1 LFAPRHGRS
10 RDEKPQS
17 QIACQPAAKA
27 SPLNGELQ
35 NHAVTPNFGSEKNV
49 GAPELVLLDVRLL
62 EVWWKS
68 FCRDGNLLRE
78 NCVRKLWSGGGKALD
93 AMCMK
98 DEEVFFAAR
107 AAHLSAVA
115 RGNSPH
121 TSRKISALGF
131 AWRRFPRIHKR
142 HHNNKVLNFVFR
154 IHLL

>member
-27 SPLNGELQ
+27 SPLNGEPQ
-35 NHAVTPNFGSEKNV
+35 NYAVTPNFGPEKNV
-49 GAPELVLLDVRLL
+49 GAPELVLLACTPSRYGGNL
-62 EVWWKS
+62 
-68 FCRDGNLLRE
+68 FCRDGNLLRQ

-115 RGNSPH
+115 RGNSLH